1 MPNRTVVASA
11 RPLTLAGL
19 RQAHLLAQLLGDRI
33 ARGHGVTMQQWEL
46 LNRLHCAGG
55 AADQRDLCCDFG
67 VTPPTLTALVDAAER
82 RGWIARRP
90 HPDDR
95 RRRRVELTPAGR
107 DVVERTPDL
116 AREIERRMTAGLSDD
131 ECAALA
137 ALLRRAAVTL
147 EEECSCPR

>member
-1 MPNRTVVASA
+1 MPNSPVASA
-11 RPLTLAGL
+11 RPLTFAGL

-33 ARGHGVTMQQWEL
+33 ARSHGVTLQQWEL
-46 LNRLHCAGG
+46 LHRLHCAGG

-95 RRRRVELTPAGR
+95 RRRRLELTAAGQE
-107 DVVERTPDL
+107 VVDRTPHL
-116 AREIERRMTAGLSDD
+116 AREIDERMTAGLTDQ
-131 ECAALA
+131 EREVLA
-137 ALLRRAAVTL
+137 ALLRRAATSL
-147 EEECSCPR
+147 EEECACRG